1 MQNKSALRKIFD
13 WEGVSFLTFLTI
25 ALALLTLPNQQW
37 WSRVFFMLAGCA
49 LALKIALNVK
59 AGIYPRL
66 LIAVLAAVVVGSVI
80 NRVNRWVDFLEFE
93 ELSKPTPLRVVSPK
107 IHASLKYEKAAPLV
121 RQDAFSTLIPFV
133 TEEYGGIVTRA
144 SIPPDSNQNDPLF
157 STYSDLEGI
166 SFLPP
171 EVGQQLS
178 PTDDDMKNFLGRVLQ
193 YYILQSIS
201 EMQYTITKMNYD
213 TEKGATTAT
222 TSAVTVPDET
232 IYPKNELD
240 KLLATTKIRIWPGG
254 LWVWKS
260 YPLKVPK
267 GTIVSFSEALQG
279 EKASYGVRFVRTPDC
294 RLYFKIEPSGR
305 NQGRRTFPKGFVPLE
320 QKSIKDAYT
329 YVFVVNLDFEWKGSR
344 ADGEPYLEW
353 AQGLFS
359 GLRKNLVIPN

>member
-1 MQNKSALRKIFD
+1 MATRAPLLLLRWKIKARYAFRRFIESEKTAMQNKSALRKIFD

-240 KLLATTKIRIWPGG
+240 KLLATTKIRIAGWLMG
-254 LWVWKS
+254 LEV
-260 YPLKVPK
+260 VPVK
-267 GTIVSFSEALQG
+267 GAKGNNSKFLRSVT
-279 EKASYGVRFVRTPDC
+279 
-294 RLYFKIEPSGR
+294 GR
-305 NQGRRTFPKGFVPLE
+305 KGFLWRSFCADTRLPL
-320 QKSIKDAYT
+320 
-329 YVFVVNLDFEWKGSR
+329 VFQD
-344 ADGEPYLEW
+344 
-353 AQGLFS
+353 
-359 GLRKNLVIPN
+359 